1 EGEWSGWHRFD
12 SIEEPFGSERDAPW
26 FCDVGSGPRRDGD
39 IEVGPVDTDASVL
52 VGLDEAAG
60 EDGERRFLGAD
71 ALDAEQHVTECVT
84 IDCELHRLAFSD
96 MFHGQRTDHLSSLM
110 VHLQKRQLLLL
121 LVYGSES
128 KDSAHSSNRGCGFV
142 YKSRKCLIS
151 G

>member
-1 EGEWSGWHRFD
+1 
-12 SIEEPFGSERDAPW
+12 
-26 FCDVGSGPRRDGD
+26 
-39 IEVGPVDTDASVL
+39 TDASVL

-151 G
+151 GWLSGPGEVYDPVLRSVDELGVVRCGTLSPGCTQCLPPVY